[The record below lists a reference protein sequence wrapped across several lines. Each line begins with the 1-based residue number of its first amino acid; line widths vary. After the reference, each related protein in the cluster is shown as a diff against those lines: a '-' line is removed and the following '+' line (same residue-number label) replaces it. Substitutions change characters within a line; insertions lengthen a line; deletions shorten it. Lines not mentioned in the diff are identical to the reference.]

1 MSALLYR
8 FGRWCAEYAVRVL
21 AAWLLIILMLGG
33 AVVLTGGKLNNTF
46 TISGTESMTG
56 LDILA
61 QRLPQSAGTSE
72 QVLIT
77 ADDGDIEN
85 HRDAVDGFVQSAS
98 DLDGVALVSQPFGSD
113 ASGSTPATASTVSDD
128 GAHVLI
134 QIQADISVG
143 SMTSGQT
150 DKAATLSEALDELVA
165 ATEAG
170 DPDLTIQLGGTIGE
184 SADIGLGPTELIGV
198 GIAAVVLLATFGS
211 VVAAGAPLVAAFIGV
226 GVGMLGILLAA
237 SATSINSTT
246 PVLAVMIG
254 LAVGI
259 DYALFIISRAREY
272 LADGVAPDEAAG
284 RAVATSGSAVVFAGT
299 TVILALCGLSVAR
312 IPFLTVMGV
321 ASAAVVAVAVA
332 VALSVVPALIG
343 VAGTRMRPSRRRVGR
358 GGRVG
363 TGGRSA
369 DRRDIGARRGGRRA
383 GRGRTAA
390 RSSASRRWVGL
401 VTRRPWAT
409 IAVVVVILGT
419 AAVPA
424 RSLHLALTDD
434 GFANKGT
441 EQRET
446 YDAIA
451 RVYGPGYNSPII
463 VIADIVTT
471 TDPVGVVDD
480 LADDLGSLP
489 GVASIAL
496 ATPNED
502 GSLGLVQIRPDAGQ
516 ADEQTMDLV
525 RAIRSRAADYED
537 RYGITDVMVTGQTAV
552 AIDVSTSLNAALLP
566 FGIVV
571 VGLSVVLLM
580 IVFRSVAVPLTATLG
595 YVLSLSAGM
604 GAAGAVWGWGWMAD
618 ALGVSRTGAVISF
631 MPVIVMGVL
640 FGLAMDYEVFLVSRM
655 REEWIR
661 GQGRPDDARRAVES
675 GFTGSAVV
683 VGAAALIMTGVFA
696 AFVPS
701 HNVYVKPIAV
711 ALTAGIAADAFIV
724 RMTLIPAVMAA
735 LGPRAWWLPRWLER
749 QLPVIDVEGE
759 GLERTLEHERWTA
772 AHGDVVLR
780 ARAVTLADA
789 VGAAVRDLDLTVAPG
804 EVALVRAATPLAR
817 RALAA
822 AIGGRLQPTSG
833 VLVVDGHVLPDGT
846 AFIQTVTTSVHAYDD
861 DVAPHVRIV
870 VVDDPGGRRWQ
881 RVAELA
887 ADGVAVVVTGG
898 ADMPS
903 VAPVDVDPA
912 SIVDIASD
920 GSAHTR
926 RAPERR
932 AVAPAQADRSPSEGE
947 SPGDPGI
954 AGLDGPYSPDTPG
967 GPDAPNAPNTVRRA
981 RRTRPTPEGIEG
993 TEVSS

>member
-1 MSALLYR
+1 
-8 FGRWCAEYAVRVL
+8 
-21 AAWLLIILMLGG
+21 
-33 AVVLTGGKLNNTF
+33 
-46 TISGTESMTG
+46 
-56 LDILA
+56 
-61 QRLPQSAGTSE
+61 
-72 QVLIT
+72 
-77 ADDGDIEN
+77 
-85 HRDAVDGFVQSAS
+85 
-98 DLDGVALVSQPFGSD
+98 
-113 ASGSTPATASTVSDD
+113 
-128 GAHVLI
+128 
-134 QIQADISVG
+134 
-143 SMTSGQT
+143 
-150 DKAATLSEALDELVA
+150 
-165 ATEAG
+165 
-170 DPDLTIQLGGTIGE
+170 
-184 SADIGLGPTELIGV
+184 
-198 GIAAVVLLATFGS
+198 
-211 VVAAGAPLVAAFIGV
+211 
-226 GVGMLGILLAA
+226 
-237 SATSINSTT
+237 
-246 PVLAVMIG
+246 
-254 LAVGI
+254 
-259 DYALFIISRAREY
+259 
-272 LADGVAPDEAAG
+272 
-284 RAVATSGSAVVFAGT
+284 
-299 TVILALCGLSVAR
+299 
-312 IPFLTVMGV
+312 
-321 ASAAVVAVAVA
+321 
-332 VALSVVPALIG
+332 
-343 VAGTRMRPSRRRVGR
+343 
-358 GGRVG
+358 
-363 TGGRSA
+363 
-369 DRRDIGARRGGRRA
+369 
-383 GRGRTAA
+383 
-390 RSSASRRWVGL
+390 VGL

-480 LADDLGSLP
+480 LADDLSSLP

-525 RAIRSRAADYED
+525 RAIRSRATDYED

-967 GPDAPNAPNTVRRA
+967 GPDAPNAPSTVRRA

>member
-8 FGRWCAEYAVRVL
+8 FGRWCAEHAVRVL

-61 QRLPQSAGTSE
+61 QRLPQAAGTSE

-77 ADDGDIEN
+77 ADEGDIEN

-170 DPDLTIQLGGTIGE
+170 DPDLSIQLGGTIGE

-343 VAGTRMRPSRRRVGR
+343 VAGTRMRPSRRRVG
-358 GGRVG
+358 

-390 RSSASRRWVGL
+390 RSPASRRWVGL

-480 LADDLGSLP
+480 LADDLSSLP

-525 RAIRSRAADYED
+525 RAIRSRATDYED

-640 FGLAMDYEVFLVSRM
+640 FGLAMDYQVFLVSRM
-655 REEWIR
+655 REVWLR
-661 GQGRPDDARRAVES
+661 TGHAKLAVREGFES
-675 GFTGSAVV
+675 SAKVV
-683 VGAAALIMTGVFA
+683 TAAAVIMIGVFA
-696 AFVPS
+696 AFIP
-701 HNVYVKPIAV
+701 HGMPAVKPIAL
-711 ALTAGIAADAFIV
+711 ALTVGVAVDAFLV
-724 RMTLIPAVMAA
+724 RMTLIPAVMAM
-735 LGPRAWWLPRWLER
+735 LGRKAWWIPRWLDR
-749 QLPVIDVEGE
+749 ILPSIDVEGE
-759 GLERTLEHERWTA
+759 T
-772 AHGDVVLR
+772 
-780 ARAVTLADA
+780 
-789 VGAAVRDLDLTVAPG
+789 
-804 EVALVRAATPLAR
+804 
-817 RALAA
+817 
-822 AIGGRLQPTSG
+822 
-833 VLVVDGHVLPDGT
+833 
-846 AFIQTVTTSVHAYDD
+846 
-861 DVAPHVRIV
+861 
-870 VVDDPGGRRWQ
+870 
-881 RVAELA
+881 
-887 ADGVAVVVTGG
+887 
-898 ADMPS
+898 
-903 VAPVDVDPA
+903 
-912 SIVDIASD
+912 
-920 GSAHTR
+920 
-926 RAPERR
+926 
-932 AVAPAQADRSPSEGE
+932 
-947 SPGDPGI
+947 
-954 AGLDGPYSPDTPG
+954 
-967 GPDAPNAPNTVRRA
+967 GPDAQA
-981 RRTRPTPEGIEG
+981 REGQDAQRPEGGDSESAPTVASG
-993 TEVSS
+993 ANGRSAGD